1 MLCNHSLFIVL
12 GHVIPLNGSPPPTRL
27 SLVHICKNTCEEKDP
42 RWKDGRGGQGHG
54 AENNGHEPSVLEG
67 QKEVEKLKYKASLVV
82 QLVKNPPANAGDT
95 GLTPVSG
102 KILQTVKQLSL
113 CAMTTESVL

>member
-1 MLCNHSLFIVL
+1 M
-12 GHVIPLNGSPPPTRL
+12 
-27 SLVHICKNTCEEKDP
+27 
-42 RWKDGRGGQGHG
+42 
-54 AENNGHEPSVLEG
+54 LEG
-67 QKEVEKLKYKASLVV
+67 QKEVEKLKCKASLVV

-102 KILQTVKQLSL
+102 KIPQAVKQLSL